1 MSKKIRPLT
10 ADEVSYFCYQ
20 AAVILDS
27 GVPIYDG
34 LTVITSE
41 MKDSSPEAIELL
53 KAVTNSLSMEK
64 PFYAALEETGAF
76 PRYCIKAVMAG
87 EMSGKLDEALKE
99 LSEYYGREAQLG
111 EKMRSAVVSPLI
123 MLAVTAV
130 VIAVLTLKVLP
141 MFAQIFSDFDPEIYR
156 VIGRSVR
163 ISSAAGTVMLIICA
177 VLLLAAGVMFIIWKA
192 KKESFSSGFIS
203 MMPFTKTASRTIASA
218 QFANAVSMM
227 INSGIAPAEALCS
240 VKGISSDKWVNEQIE
255 KCAELVMNDVPF
267 SDALEQTELLPVF
280 YSRTLRISYGSGSFD
295 SAWQKISAR
304 LTEEADARINRIIN
318 SAEPILTVILTA
330 AAGIMMLTVLIPM
343 MNIMSNI

>member
-1 MSKKIRPLT
+1 MAEKKRLKRPLT

-20 AAVILDS
+20 LLQVLDS
-27 GVPIYDG
+27 GVPVYDG
-34 LTVITSE
+34 LAVMAAQTKSRST
-41 MKDSSPEAIELL
+41 PEANELL
-53 KAVTNSLSMEK
+53 KSVTASLSMEK

-99 LSEYYGREAQLG
+99 LSEYYEREAQLG

-192 KKESFSSGFIS
+192 KKESLHLSVTAL
-203 MMPFTKTASRTIASA
+203 MMHLF
-218 QFANAVSMM
+218 
-227 INSGIAPAEALCS
+227 
-240 VKGISSDKWVNEQIE
+240 
-255 KCAELVMNDVPF
+255 
-267 SDALEQTELLPVF
+267 
-280 YSRTLRISYGSGSFD
+280 
-295 SAWQKISAR
+295 
-304 LTEEADARINRIIN
+304 
-318 SAEPILTVILTA
+318 
-330 AAGIMMLTVLIPM
+330 
-343 MNIMSNI
+343 

>member
-99 LSEYYGREAQLG
+99 LSEYYEREAQLG

-240 VKGISSDKWVNEQIE
+240 VKGISSDKWVNEQIGNE
-255 KCAELVMNDVPF
+255 
-267 SDALEQTELLPVF
+267 
-280 YSRTLRISYGSGSFD
+280 
-295 SAWQKISAR
+295 
-304 LTEEADARINRIIN
+304 
-318 SAEPILTVILTA
+318 
-330 AAGIMMLTVLIPM
+330 
-343 MNIMSNI
+343 

>member
-99 LSEYYGREAQLG
+99 LSEYYEREAQLG

-163 ISSAAGTVMLIICA
+163 ISSAGSTRLF
-177 VLLLAAGVMFIIWKA
+177 AATKTRR
-192 KKESFSSGFIS
+192 SFS
-203 MMPFTKTASRTIASA
+203 TA
-218 QFANAVSMM
+218 N
-227 INSGIAPAEALCS
+227 PWALPPS
-240 VKGISSDKWVNEQIE
+240 
-255 KCAELVMNDVPF
+255 
-267 SDALEQTELLPVF
+267 
-280 YSRTLRISYGSGSFD
+280 
-295 SAWQKISAR
+295 
-304 LTEEADARINRIIN
+304 
-318 SAEPILTVILTA
+318 
-330 AAGIMMLTVLIPM
+330 
-343 MNIMSNI
+343 